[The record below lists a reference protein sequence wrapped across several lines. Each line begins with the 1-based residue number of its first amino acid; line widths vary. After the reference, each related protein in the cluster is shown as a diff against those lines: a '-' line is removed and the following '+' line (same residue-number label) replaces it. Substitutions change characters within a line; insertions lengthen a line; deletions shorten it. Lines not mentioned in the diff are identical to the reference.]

1 MNKIETSISTTNRR
15 NFIKNA
21 VLASIGFS
29 ILSSCNTDDLF
40 CKQGAVEGIIPDP
53 NNYLSLPP
61 GFSYK
66 IISQSG
72 EIMDDGFY
80 VPGRPDGMGTF
91 PGNSGDTVVI
101 VGNHENSPNPLSNS
115 PFGTNNELL
124 NNIHNSQLYDAGGMT
139 QPGLGGTTTLV
150 YNENTR
156 VVKQQYLS
164 LAGTYRNCAG
174 GVTPW
179 GSWLSCEE
187 DVTKMGGKTEKDHGY
202 VFEVPASNKGLV
214 IPEPII
220 AMGRFNHEAVAV
232 DPNTSIVYMT
242 EDRPDGLFYR
252 FIPNVPEN
260 LKKGGKLQV
269 LSIKNQPKMDTRN
282 WVQPTFKRNVET
294 QAIWL
299 DINSPLAPEDDLRY
313 RGYKNGAA
321 RFARGEGIWFGNN
334 ELFFACTNGGPGKW
348 GQIFRYKLSP
358 DEGKETKDSIPASI
372 ELYKESTDRGV
383 LNMCDNLTIA
393 PWGDLMICEDNGV
406 CNRILQIKKDGS
418 IRTFGININSD
429 SEFAGIVFSPSG
441 RTLFVNLQENGH
453 TLAIT
458 SPWNSIS

>member
-1 MNKIETSISTTNRR
+1 
-15 NFIKNA
+15 
-21 VLASIGFS
+21 
-29 ILSSCNTDDLF
+29 
-40 CKQGAVEGIIPDP
+40 
-53 NNYLSLPP
+53 
-61 GFSYK
+61 
-66 IISQSG
+66 
-72 EIMDDGFY
+72 
-80 VPGRPDGMGTF
+80 
-91 PGNSGDTVVI
+91 
-101 VGNHENSPNPLSNS
+101 
-115 PFGTNNELL
+115 
-124 NNIHNSQLYDAGGMT
+124 MT

-282 WVQPTFKRNVET
+282 WEQPTFKRNVET